1 MSNGY
6 RTLSQHL
13 NDLKKENFSLKLR
26 IYFLEEQLQRK
37 YEAGQEDVYRR
48 NISLRVEVES
58 LKQELQEKQQG
69 RDPTWGPAEPEAGQD
84 EPGRCQQEEDRGQ
97 EEERECQLDS
107 KGQIL
112 QEAKRARSEAKS
124 PEPEAEGDVDLT
136 DGLEETTGAV
146 MPSTWILPTICHPAL
161 TRDRRV
167 AELSQGLAAREEQVQ
182 RLQLEL
188 EEPKGMEVQGSA
200 HAPSPGGGRADYN
213 SQRPPGPAAGGAI
226 LKSEPRLEGRGCC
239 GGVVS
244 IRVGGG
250 ARRLPPA
257 PLGPG
262 ASLPTGQHAGAR
274 LTLDGEQRCA
284 TRGVVDVSGLVR
296 GRSCRVDIRVP
307 GWRARTGVPARGA
320 NIEVPAPIGKVDVAV
335 KYQSAERTLRHQAGT
350 RPSRSFAG
358 ERPVR
363 QPGEPRVGSRPVS
376 PRPSARPRGGTV
388 GIGMKECCRIC
399 ARELCGNQ
407 RRWIFHTA
415 SKLNLQVLLSHVLG
429 RELSRDGRA
438 EFACSKCA
446 FMLDRVYR
454 FDTVIARVEALSIER
469 VQKLLLE
476 KDRLKACIAGLYRRN
491 NEEPEARGTVGTV
504 DISGL
509 PDARYTA
516 LLREDFAYSGYECWA
531 EHEDQL
537 PETHSCQAAAEG
549 SGTRPRRCRG
559 CAVLRVADSDYEAI
573 CKVPRKV
580 ARSVSCGASSR
591 WSASTCTEEPAEAGP
606 ADWPSAQGPADGES
620 MEEGTPGS
628 SLESL
633 EDPPGASPPRHKDGE
648 ADRGGPEFPKW
659 DCGPEGTVGLEEL
672 GVQPACGHR
681 LELALSLIRS
691 CNYKPVHSPSGS
703 KLPIPVKISPPG
715 TMAGQLEPD
724 GASPGFTG
732 RPASKSPSR
741 PGLGFPLDLSD
752 LLELWEEL
760 WEEYLPLHIQSVA
773 EEHPLLQDLSLSTV
787 TKVPTSRAEDAGP
800 LLAELEQKIQQTEA
814 TNEVLQQKLRD
825 VSSKLESVLEVSR
838 RQERMIQSLEEALKS
853 RESEVEELHH
863 VIEGQ
868 NEAVAKLQGPLDR
881 SQLGQLQVT
890 ETSTPAQLRAAL
902 LELQNALVYSQL
914 EIQTLQRAARRGERQ
929 LAEAGRRGQLAEAEA
944 REGQQQQEATRKH
957 NQELHGILQR
967 LRGELQQKS
976 QQLRALESE
985 KGSEIRTRDQSIQHL
1000 TLSLRQ
1006 KEQLL
1011 QEYRELQQ
1019 LQRRQCN
1026 GEGAP
1031 EARDLLTEKLRQRIL
1046 DRDVALE
1053 RAVDEKFT
1061 AVEEKERELGQLR
1074 LALRERDRDVERLCG
1089 VLSTNEATMQ
1099 SLESLLQAKGLET
1112 EQLSTCCQ
1120 SLQWL
1125 RSEGEAAFGRWRE
1138 EQAALVQQLQT
1149 SLHQCSQELEDLGAR
1164 LLHELG
1170 ASLPAEELFLRL
1182 QWKEKLLQDVLAD
1195 RTKQAAEHGA
1205 ELQALLQAAGTREQ
1219 ESQAVAKRMVQ
1230 ALVERS
1236 AEVQALRQHLGRK
1249 ERGLAHLP
1257 GQSQATVAT
1266 PIELGDTQP
1275 PSPGGTVPAPGDPS
1289 GGSRAGTA
1297 LESGVQ
1303 PGATET
1309 ASELEKELVT
1319 AREELGLLARK
1330 ERESRRELSTL
1341 QAVVAQQEAALQAQA
1356 ADVETLTRSVQ
1367 IKEDFIKDLQVQLVD
1382 PEEMPAVER
1391 LSQEV
1396 LLLREKVALA
1406 QAPESGATGR
1416 QREQLLQALDELLE
1430 ERRRL
1435 NEALEAE
1442 RQLYSSLVRAHAQ
1455 PDGLE
1460 RSLQAELAGAQALR
1474 GQLEEALGRSVERLC
1489 ALETLA
1495 TIGGPG
1501 GEDREDTSTEFTD
1514 SIEEEAAAAATA
1526 SADSV
1531 QRPHVR
1537 GASEQ
1542 SPGSLAPALP
1552 SVEGDQQAEL
1562 LRVSTEAQ
1570 QHLEQRQ
1577 KVEEELRDLKAQIQE
1592 AGFCSVTHIRNTL
1605 LSLCL
1610 ENAELKERMGS
1621 TATEVAWENEEGR
1634 EKKEAA
1640 KGPKAAGSS
1649 PDPRAEVAK
1658 LCGELR
1664 NGDAIIRLLLNCE
1677 AGQGLFDPRVIV
1689 CLAKEVDRLKAEA
1702 ARAPRK
1708 GLEEGGDA
1716 GPRPHLDTPT
1726 QEGFGERWGAG
1737 GARAWSRPHREP
1749 PCRGC
1754 RCPPHRGLCP
1764 WGKCQ
1769 LPPSQGPLASL
1780 QAASTC
1786 PSGLS
1791 WHCRPCP
1798 TPLPSGLSRP
1808 LPPFLPPTVDRSLDL
1823 PQDPTSDPTPKVQ
1836 ARGPPAGARWGP
1848 GAGEEPGP
1856 GLRLRGRGLL
1866 PASRNPSFPQ
1876 GEPAPPGPAQQL
1888 RARLAQWER
1897 RYQQLQ
1903 DKLVASEATVRAQ
1916 ASQLARCGAL
1926 MREPSVKQHSKQV
1939 QVDLQDLGYETC
1951 GRSENEAE
1959 REGTTSPE
1967 CEENDVFSDARLAE
1981 LLAAPSL
1988 LPSPPK
1994 RPPEALPEEE
2004 EKEEKATV
2012 LLQRPVQPP
2021 KAARPQTAGPLTQG
2035 LQRRGRSCS
2044 ATSDYAS
2051 SLDRP
2056 RNIKMPGGTDEEEEE
2071 EEEEEPGWMSDG
2083 AGTFC
2088 PPGVRSRAD
2097 LERLVRRV
2105 SLLETRLTR
2114 PQPAEESRS
2123 AAWAGKYDSLI
2134 QAQAREL
2141 SLLRQKAREARGLGH
2156 LLAQHLAGAVKAFED
2171 LLRSADIDYFLGRSF
2186 RDQLIRGRQLAERLA
2201 SKLSPRGS
2209 SPLDDP
2215 PGRDFLAPSRLQEEL
2230 QEKERVIEALQAKL
2244 DARSL
2249 TPSSCRSLS
2258 DSQRSPSVASFVS
2271 DELDACSDGDA
2282 ASEDGRREEHRTD
2295 RTDRTRPDAPGSSGV
2310 VLSARPPSPS
2320 GTPKAAMGSRATAVP
2335 APRDLC
2341 HHGIQAPAGT
2351 THRRGHGDS
2360 SGDARRGVPA
2370 GPPPPRG
2377 APSPALPGGWGP
2389 PKVCVAEAQQELQ
2402 RLQKQ
2407 LGEGAAVAS
2416 LRPRQPRPSG
2426 VPAAQLPAPRQG
2438 NNWGATGGGG
2448 PAPRPTCLGFPGDP
2462 LSFCVPGPEPASA
2475 QARENRV
2482 LREENQRLQAQLDNL
2497 SREHA
2502 ERLEALQGALRA
2514 SEARRQEA
2522 AERERERE
2530 RRRDEQWR
2538 LLADAQDKQR
2548 EVLQLRQ
2555 DRLAL
2560 RDKPGRLQ
2568 WQWEPVQAEV
2578 QVFESLSGGSSRA
2591 LPACSEEGAPGTPL
2605 SRDLSGLVAEVR
2617 ALRSQLEHSIQVNDS
2632 LRQQLEQQ
2640 LDGNFSKIHL
2650 GPSSPV
2656 QAFPATDPERPA
2668 QLFPDTILSPP
2679 VRDVGMNSPAPT
2691 FPGSDAEAPSLEPC
2705 SRMAVSGPGP
2715 DAGRARK
2722 EDPVLVGDCAPGTCA
2737 SLQSCH
2743 VVGHVDHF
2751 GALQQQLLEGQGLVQ
2766 GMVRL
2771 LQPSA
2776 RGPGGEALGLESLD
2790 GASFRQL
2797 WGSTATLG
2805 QILAE
2810 ATSLLATFWTVA
2822 ATLSGPLSPAQGPQ
2836 AEESAGGEIWELRAK
2851 VSEQESRLR
2860 TAAQRLHSCQ
2870 QAKQSLERL
2879 VVSQLTQTHDV
2890 LKKAR
2895 SNLEKDPHKIFPG
2908 KSPPSSSPGA
2918 TPPSPMT
2925 AVFQELGAKWSPQR
2939 CLRQR
2944 EDWAW
2949 PCLTPMPNF

>member
-1 MSNGY
+1 
-6 RTLSQHL
+6 
-13 NDLKKENFSLKLR
+13 
-26 IYFLEEQLQRK
+26 
-37 YEAGQEDVYRR
+37 
-48 NISLRVEVES
+48 
-58 LKQELQEKQQG
+58 
-69 RDPTWGPAEPEAGQD
+69 
-84 EPGRCQQEEDRGQ
+84 
-97 EEERECQLDS
+97 
-107 KGQIL
+107 
-112 QEAKRARSEAKS
+112 
-124 PEPEAEGDVDLT
+124 
-136 DGLEETTGAV
+136 
-146 MPSTWILPTICHPAL
+146 
-161 TRDRRV
+161 
-167 AELSQGLAAREEQVQ
+167 
-182 RLQLEL
+182 
-188 EEPKGMEVQGSA
+188 
-200 HAPSPGGGRADYN
+200 
-213 SQRPPGPAAGGAI
+213 
-226 LKSEPRLEGRGCC
+226 
-239 GGVVS
+239 
-244 IRVGGG
+244 
-250 ARRLPPA
+250 
-257 PLGPG
+257 
-262 ASLPTGQHAGAR
+262 
-274 LTLDGEQRCA
+274 
-284 TRGVVDVSGLVR
+284 
-296 GRSCRVDIRVP
+296 
-307 GWRARTGVPARGA
+307 
-320 NIEVPAPIGKVDVAV
+320 
-335 KYQSAERTLRHQAGT
+335 
-350 RPSRSFAG
+350 
-358 ERPVR
+358 
-363 QPGEPRVGSRPVS
+363 
-376 PRPSARPRGGTV
+376 
-388 GIGMKECCRIC
+388 MKECCRIC

-438 EFACSKCA
+438 EFACAKCA

-454 FDTVIARVEALSIER
+454 FDHGHAPGVEALSIER

-491 NEEPEARGTVGTV
+491 NEEPEARGAGGTV

-509 PDARYTA
+509 PDARYAA

-537 PETHSCQAAAEG
+537 PEPHGCQAAAEG

-606 ADWPSAQGPADGES
+606 ADWPSAQGPGDGES

-633 EDPPGASPPRHKDGE
+633 EDPAGASPPRHKDGE

-659 DCGPEGTVGLEEL
+659 DCGPEGMVGPE
-672 GVQPACGHR
+672 GPGAQPACGHR
-681 LELALSLIRS
+681 LDLALSLIRS
-691 CNYKPVHSPSGS
+691 CGYKPVHSPRGS

-715 TMAGQLEPD
+715 TAAGQPEPD
-724 GASPGFTG
+724 GASPGFAARAAG
-732 RPASKSPSR
+732 KSPSR
-741 PGLGFPLDLSD
+741 PSLGFPLDLSD

-760 WEEYLPLHIQSVA
+760 WEEYLPLHIQPAA
-773 EEHPLLQDLSLSTV
+773 EEHPLLQDLNLSAV
-787 TKVPTSRAEDAGP
+787 TAVPASGEDETGP
-800 LLAELEQKIQQTEA
+800 LLAELEEKIQQTEA
-814 TNEVLQQKLRD
+814 TNEVLQRKLRD
-825 VSSKLESVLEVSR
+825 VSSELESVLEVSR
-838 RQERMIQSLEEALKS
+838 RQDRTIQSLEEALKS

-890 ETSTPAQLRAAL
+890 EASTPAQLQAAL
-902 LELQNALVYSQL
+902 LELQNALACSQL
-914 EIQTLQRAARRGERQ
+914 EVQTLQRAARRGERQ

-944 REGQQQQEATRKH
+944 REGQQQQEATRRH

-967 LRGELQQKS
+967 LRGELQQKT

-985 KGSEIRTRDQSIQHL
+985 KDSEIRARDQSIQHL

-1019 LQRRQCN
+1019 LQRQQSN

-1074 LALRERDRDVERLCG
+1074 LALRERDRDVERLCS
-1089 VLSTNEATMQ
+1089 VLSSNEATMQ
-1099 SLESLLQAKGLET
+1099 SLESLLQAKGLEA

-1120 SLQWL
+1120 NLQWL

-1138 EQAALVQQLQT
+1138 EQTALVQQLQT
-1149 SLHQCSQELEDLGAR
+1149 SLHQRNQELEDLGAR

-1170 ASLPAEELFLRL
+1170 ASLPAEELCLRL

-1195 RTKQAAEHGA
+1195 RTKQSEEHGA
-1205 ELQALLQAAGTREQ
+1205 ELQALLQATSTREQ

-1249 ERGLAHLP
+1249 EQGLAHLP
-1257 GQSQATVAT
+1257 AQSQAAVAT
-1266 PIELGDTQP
+1266 PVDLGDTQL

-1289 GGSRAGTA
+1289 GGFRAGTA
-1297 LESGVQ
+1297 LEPGNVSRVQ
-1303 PGATET
+1303 PGAAET

-1406 QAPESGATGR
+1406 QAPESGAPGR

-1442 RQLYSSLVRAHAQ
+1442 RQLYGSLVRAHAQ

-1474 GQLEEALGRSVERLC
+1474 GRLEEALGRSVERLC

-1514 SIEEEAAAAATA
+1514 SIEEEAAAV
-1526 SADSV
+1526 ADSV

-1537 GASEQ
+1537 GAMEH
-1542 SPGSLAPALP
+1542 SPGSPAPALP
-1552 SVEGDQQAEL
+1552 GGEGGQQAEL
-1562 LRVSTEAQ
+1562 LRVSAEAQ

-1577 KVEEELRDLKAQIQE
+1577 KAEGELRDLKAQIQE

-1610 ENAELKERMGS
+1610 ENAELKERMGGA
-1621 TATEVAWENEEGR
+1621 ATEASWENEEGR
-1634 EKKEAA
+1634 EKKEEA
-1640 KGPKAAGSS
+1640 KGSKGPGSS
-1649 PDPRAEVAK
+1649 AGPRAEVAK
-1658 LCGELR
+1658 LCGELK
-1664 NGDAIIRLLLNCE
+1664 NADAIVRLLNCE
-1677 AGQGLFDPRVIV
+1677 AGQGLFDPQVIV
-1689 CLAKEVDRLKAEA
+1689 RLAEEVDRLKAEA

-1708 GLEEGGDA
+1708 GVEEAGDT
-1716 GPRPHLDTPT
+1716 GPRPRLDAPT
-1726 QEGFGERWGAG
+1726 
-1737 GARAWSRPHREP
+1737 
-1749 PCRGC
+1749 
-1754 RCPPHRGLCP
+1754 
-1764 WGKCQ
+1764 
-1769 LPPSQGPLASL
+1769 
-1780 QAASTC
+1780 
-1786 PSGLS
+1786 
-1791 WHCRPCP
+1791 
-1798 TPLPSGLSRP
+1798 
-1808 LPPFLPPTVDRSLDL
+1808 
-1823 PQDPTSDPTPKVQ
+1823 
-1836 ARGPPAGARWGP
+1836 
-1848 GAGEEPGP
+1848 
-1856 GLRLRGRGLL
+1856 
-1866 PASRNPSFPQ
+1866 Q
-1876 GEPAPPGPAQQL
+1876 GEPGPPGPAQQL
-1888 RARLAQWER
+1888 RSRLAQWER
-1897 RYQQLQ
+1897 RYQELQ
-1903 DKLVASEATVRAQ
+1903 AKLVASEATVRAQ

-1926 MREPSVKQHSKQV
+1926 IREPSVRQHSKQV

-1981 LLAAPSL
+1981 LLAAPSS
-1988 LPSPPK
+1988 LPGPVSSPPK
-1994 RPPEALPEEE
+1994 KLPEEE
-2004 EKEEKATV
+2004 EEVEEGEVQRHVQHLKAR
-2012 LLQRPVQPP
+2012 LRNPDPV
-2021 KAARPQTAGPLTQG
+2021 TQG
-2035 LQRRGRSCS
+2035 PQRRGRSCS

-2051 SLDRP
+2051 SLERP
-2056 RNIKMPGGTDEEEEE
+2056 RKLKLPSGDPVPSPPRSLTDEEEEE
-2071 EEEEEPGWMSDG
+2071 EEEEGEEEEEEDWLSDG

-2105 SLLETRLTR
+2105 SLLETQLTR
-2114 PQPAEESRS
+2114 PQPAEETRS
-2123 AAWAGKYDSLI
+2123 AAWSGKYDSLI

-2141 SLLRQKAREARGLGH
+2141 SLLRQKSREGRGLGH
-2156 LLAQHLAGAVKAFED
+2156 LLAQHLASAVKAFED

-2186 RDQLIRGRQLAERLA
+2186 REQLIRGHQLAERLA
-2201 SKLSPRGS
+2201 SKLSPRGGS
-2209 SPLDDP
+2209 LLDDP
-2215 PGRDFLAPSRLQEEL
+2215 PGRDFLAHSRLQEEL

-2282 ASEDGRREEHRTD
+2282 ASEDARREED
-2295 RTDRTRPDAPGSSGV
+2295 RTDRKDRTRP
-2310 VLSARPPSPS
+2310 ARPPSPS
-2320 GTPKAAMGSRATAVP
+2320 GTPKAAKGSRATAVP
-2335 APRDLC
+2335 APRDP
-2341 HHGIQAPAGT
+2341 HHHRIHEPAGL
-2351 THRRGHGDS
+2351 RFKPFPKPPQL
-2360 SGDARRGVPA
+2360 PA
-2370 GPPPPRG
+2370 SPAPGPPP
-2377 APSPALPGGWGP
+2377 ALLGGWGP
-2389 PKVCVAEAQQELQ
+2389 PRVCVAEAQQELQ

-2407 LGEGAAVAS
+2407 LGERAAVAVPAVQPAPS
-2416 LRPRQPRPSG
+2416 AGPPSTTTGLRTAPLPQQPRPSAG
-2426 VPAAQLPAPRQG
+2426 PWGGAQLPAPRQG
-2438 NNWGATGGGG
+2438 NNWGALGVCG
-2448 PAPRPTCLGFPGDP
+2448 PAPRPAFLGFPGDS
-2462 LSFCVPGPEPASA
+2462 LSFSVPSPESASS
-2475 QARENRV
+2475 QARDNRV
-2482 LREENQRLQAQLDNL
+2482 LREENQRLQARLDNL

-2502 ERLEALQGALRA
+2502 ERQEALQGALRA
-2514 SEARRQEA
+2514 SEARLREA
-2522 AERERERE
+2522 AERER
-2530 RRRDEQWR
+2530 RRAEQRR
-2538 LLADAQDKQR
+2538 LLADAREKQR
-2548 EVLQLRQ
+2548 EVQRLRQ
-2555 DRLAL
+2555 ERLAL
-2560 RDKPGRLQ
+2560 RDRPARPQ
-2568 WQWEPVQAEV
+2568 PEPLRAVGTDV
-2578 QVFESLSGGSSRA
+2578 RVFERRSGGSPPP
-2591 LPACSEEGAPGTPL
+2591 LPACSEDGAPGTPL
-2605 SRDLSGLVAEVR
+2605 SGDLTGLVAEVR

-2632 LRQQLEQQ
+2632 LRQQLEQK
-2640 LDGNFSKIHL
+2640 LDGNFDKIHL
-2650 GPSSPV
+2650 GPSSPA

-2668 QLFPDTILSPP
+2668 QLFPDAVLSPP

-2691 FPGSDAEAPSLEPC
+2691 FPGSDAQAPGLEPRPS
-2705 SRMAVSGPGP
+2705 SRKTGSGP
-2715 DAGRARK
+2715 DAGRAGK
-2722 EDPVLVGDCAPGTCA
+2722 EDPALVGDSAPGTCP

-2776 RGPGGEALGLESLD
+2776 RGPGREALGLETLD

-2822 ATLSGPLSPAQGPQ
+2822 ASLSGPLSPAQGPQ

-2908 KSPPSSSPGA
+2908 KSHPSSSPGA
-2918 TPPSPMT
+2918 VPPSPVT
-2925 AVFQELGAKWSPQR
+2925 AVFQEPGTKWSPQR

-2949 PCLTPMPNF
+2949 PCLTQMPNF